1 MRIGTDIIEIERIK
15 TAYERQERFAQ
26 KILTPAELAIFHGL
40 TGKRQMN
47 FLAGRFSAKEAYSK
61 ALRTGI
67 GKLKFTDISILASD
81 QGVPYLAEAPLIEG
95 VDLSIS
101 HSRDNAIA
109 TVIINL
115 GDNQIDQI
123 LELFFQQKADR

>member
-1 MRIGTDIIEIERIK
+1 MRIGTDIIEIDRIAG
-15 TAYERQERFAQ
+15 AYERNERFAA
-26 KILTPAELAIFHGL
+26 KILTEEELEIFNQL
-40 TGKRQMN
+40 TGRRQMS

-67 GKLKFTDISILASD
+67 GKLKFTDISILASEN
-81 QGVPYLAEAPLIEG
+81 GVPYLDKAPLIEG

-115 GDNQIDQI
+115 GDNQIDQM
-123 LELFFQQKADR
+123 LDLFFEKKTEG